1 MANLLLANECNLFS
15 YSFSGE
21 NQETLP
27 KTQGILPKIFQILAK
42 NSRIWMKTQG
52 YEALLG
58 LLGLQKCTKNK
69 PGLVP
74 PLAGYF
80 YQTMPLI
87 GWKCVI
93 IHAWLLYRGRLLSSS
108 GPWVERNRQRLV
120 STNQYSDGGRTF
132 SCCSHR
138 RIAVAS
144 WQPEFLP
151 EGLWRDTSRR
161 DHRGPIYGEDNVA
174 GTYVKKQKIWIET
187 FRYVK
192 LENSTTVVPW

>member
-1 MANLLLANECNLFS
+1 MVQSDHLQACVVTQHVVNIFTLADAM
-15 YSFSGE
+15 GRV
-21 NQETLP
+21 
-27 KTQGILPKIFQILAK
+27 KVG
-42 NSRIWMKTQG
+42 R
-52 YEALLG
+52 
-58 LLGLQKCTKNK
+58 
-69 PGLVP
+69 LVP

-87 GWKCVI
+87 GWKCVT

-132 SCCSHR
+132 SCCCHR
-138 RIAVAS
+138 RTAVAS
-144 WQPEFLP
+144 WQQEFLP

-174 GTYVKKQKIWIET
+174 GTYVKKGKKIWIET
-187 FRYVK
+187 FWYLK
-192 LENSTTVVPW
+192 IENSTTIAPR